1 MFAFRKDFSKA
12 RCCKCR
18 AVLHGLQEQPMAMNL
33 QAAEHR
39 VSEAGHAEL
48 LVVLARGS
56 TATNVLNAPVLE
68 RGILRSCALASSPQ
82 V

>member
-1 MFAFRKDFSKA
+1 
-12 RCCKCR
+12 
-18 AVLHGLQEQPMAMNL
+18 MAMNL

-48 LVVLARGS
+48 LVVLAPGS
-56 TATNVLNAPVLE
+56 TATNVFNAPVLE